1 VSPRATWVW
10 GRPRPQDLI
19 SWVLAHR
26 VGEIFVGV
34 RLDCNKAA
42 DLPWLRS
49 VVERAH
55 ANGVRVAALG
65 GDQGWVGDAEPALA
79 WRGAVLDTG
88 LFDRVHI
95 DVKVWARDDW
105 KVRPVELGI
114 AYTELLRRLADDGS
128 LHLEADIAFHLHK
141 VAMPSGESLESAV
154 MGMVDAVTVLS
165 YRNTVTGVDS
175 ITDVAASA
183 LHTAARL
190 DIPCRL
196 AVETKYLGRD
206 PVHRKQTFHGLG
218 KPALNRALD
227 AVDRAKPDVD
237 VYAGIAVHDY
247 EHWRTL

>member
-1 VSPRATWVW
+1 MPPRATWVW
-10 GRPRPQDLI
+10 ERPRPQDLI
-19 SWVLAHR
+19 SWVLANR

-34 RLDCNKAA
+34 RLDCGKAA

-55 ANGVRVAALG
+55 AHGVRVAALG
-65 GDQGWVGDAEPALA
+65 GDPGWVDDTEPALA

-88 LFDRVHI
+88 LFERVHI
-95 DVKVWARDDW
+95 DVEVWARDDW
-105 KVRPVELGI
+105 EVRPVELGI
-114 AYTELLRRLADDGS
+114 AYTDLLRRLADNRR

-141 VAMPSGESLESAV
+141 VATPSGGTLETAV
-154 MGMVDAVTVLS
+154 MRVVDAVTVLS

-183 LHTAARL
+183 LNTAARL
-190 DIPCRL
+190 GIPCRL
-196 AVETKYLGRD
+196 AVETKDLGSD
-206 PVHRKQTFHGLG
+206 PVSRKQTFHGLG

-227 AVDRAKPDVD
+227 AVDRAERDVD
-237 VYAGIAVHDY
+237 AYAGIAVHDY